1 MKKLP
6 KVNTSKLLKA
16 ALPYILVG
24 LMATKLGQAYRMA
37 SGGDVLDRILGAFLK
52 IGEAFAN
59 PLPSLHPFDL
69 LVGDACGAL
78 LWFIVYQKSKNARK
92 YRRGAEYGTARW
104 GNAKDIE
111 PFIDPDFSQ
120 NILLSETERLTLGKI
135 ADPEKRNVNL
145 NVLVIGGSGSGK
157 TRYHIKPNLLQ
168 MNASYVCSD
177 PKGTVIEE
185 VGRALVRGGY
195 KIKVLNTIDFSCSI
209 PMRENLTIGFIGNPN
224 CGKTTLFNAYTGAN
238 LKVANWPGVTVEKVE
253 GAIKDHDLNIRLVDL
268 PGTYSL
274 TSYTMEEQ
282 VSRQFILSDEVD
294 VIIDV
299 ADASALERN
308 LYLTLQLLELGKPVV
323 LALNMMDIVEK
334 RGMEID
340 THRLPEMLGIPVIPV
355 SARKRTGLDVLL
367 HAAAHHKDCKDPECL
382 IHHHKYK
389 PKHRHDHHSEYA
401 MVYSDAIEDKI
412 DLIMAELKRKYPNL
426 TNYRWHAIK
435 LLEQDKEI
443 SERYPVSLPDVID
456 RNYESD
462 IINEKYDF
470 IQEIIREV
478 LVNKDRQDAL
488 TEKVDRALTHRVWG
502 IPIFLGIM
510 AVVFFLT
517 FTIGDWLKGY
527 FEMGIESLSALL
539 SDGLVAA
546 GVNEMLRSLL
556 VDGIVAGVGGI
567 LTFLPNIFILFLA
580 LAFLED
586 SGYMARVAY
595 VMEGIMS
602 KLGLSGRAFI
612 PMILGFGC
620 TVPAIMASRAL
631 ENRRDRFK
639 VMLITPFMSCSA
651 RLPIYILFAEMFFQE
666 HAMLVAYSMYLIGL
680 LVAILVAAVIHL
692 IDRRKS
698 ENYLLIELPEYKI
711 PSSRTVAIY
720 VWEKVKDY
728 LTKAG
733 TTIFVASILM
743 WVILN
748 FGPQGYTTEMADS
761 FGAILG
767 HWLVPFF
774 APIGL
779 GFWQIAVAL
788 IAGISA
794 KEVVV
799 SSCAVLF
806 GVPNI
811 NSGAGMDTLVGI
823 LSASG
828 FGQLNAF
835 CLMVFCLLY
844 IPCAAA
850 LATIRKESGST
861 RWMLL
866 SALFQLVVAWVV
878 TFIVYRIGLF
888 I

>member
-1 MKKLP
+1 
-6 KVNTSKLLKA
+6 
-16 ALPYILVG
+16 
-24 LMATKLGQAYRMA
+24 
-37 SGGDVLDRILGAFLK
+37 
-52 IGEAFAN
+52 
-59 PLPSLHPFDL
+59 
-69 LVGDACGAL
+69 
-78 LWFIVYQKSKNARK
+78 
-92 YRRGAEYGTARW
+92 
-104 GNAKDIE
+104 
-111 PFIDPDFSQ
+111 
-120 NILLSETERLTLGKI
+120 
-135 ADPEKRNVNL
+135 
-145 NVLVIGGSGSGK
+145 
-157 TRYHIKPNLLQ
+157 
-168 MNASYVCSD
+168 
-177 PKGTVIEE
+177 
-185 VGRALVRGGY
+185 
-195 KIKVLNTIDFSCSI
+195 
-209 PMRENLTIGFIGNPN
+209 MRENLTVGFIGNPN

-282 VSRQFILSDEVD
+282 VSRQFILSSEVD

-299 ADASALERN
+299 ADASSLERN

-355 SARKRTGLDVLL
+355 SARKRTGLDVLI
-367 HAAAHHKDCKDPECL
+367 HAAAHHKDCKDPDCL
-382 IHHHKYK
+382 IHHHKYASR
-389 PKHRHDHHSEYA
+389 HQHDHHSEYA
-401 MVYSDAIEDKI
+401 MVYSDVIEDKI
-412 DLIMAELKRKYPNL
+412 DLIMEELKKNYPSIS
-426 TNYRWHAIK
+426 NYRWHAIK

-443 SERYPVSLPDVID
+443 SERYPIRLPDVID

-470 IQEIIREV
+470 IQEIIKEV
-478 LVNKDRQDAL
+478 LINKDRQQVL
-488 TEKVDRALTHRVWG
+488 TEKIDCILTHRFWS

-510 AVVFFLT
+510 ALVFFMT

-527 FEMGIESLSALL
+527 FQIGIESFSVLI
-539 SDGLVAA
+539 DGGLVSV
-546 GVNEMLRSLL
+546 GVGEVLRSLL
-556 VDGIVAGVGGI
+556 VDGIIAGVGGI
-567 LTFLPNIFILFLA
+567 LTFLPNIVILFLA

-651 RLPIYILFAEMFFQE
+651 RLPIYILFAEMFFKDR
-666 HAMLVAYSMYLIGL
+666 AMLVAYSMYLIGL
-680 LVAILVAAVIHL
+680 VIAILVAAVIHL
-692 IDRRKS
+692 IDRKKS
-698 ENYLLIELPEYKI
+698 ENYLLIELPEYKA
-711 PSSRTVAIY
+711 PSARTVAIY

-733 TTIFVASILM
+733 TTIFIASILM

-748 FGPQGYTTEMADS
+748 FGPDGYTKQMADS

-767 HWLVPFF
+767 HRLVPFF
-774 APIGL
+774 VPIGL

-811 NSGAGMDTLVGI
+811 NSGAGMDTLAGI
-823 LSASG
+823 LGSVG

-844 IPCAAA
+844 VPCAAA

-866 SALFQLVVAWVV
+866 SALFQLVVAWCV
-878 TFIVYRIGLF
+878 TFVVYQIGLLL
-888 I
+888 